1 MGERSAASGRDFA
14 WLAFMLVVA
23 TGFMA
28 SFARML
34 YLIATKQQLR
44 ALVPLPVGL
53 LCAGFLVV
61 VAWRQTVWSGRQRSE
76 GAGDRLDKLAQ

>member
-1 MGERSAASGRDFA
+1 MADRSAASGRDFA
-14 WLAFMLVVA
+14 WLAFLLVVVA
-23 TGFMA
+23 GFVA

-61 VAWRQTVWSGRQRSE
+61 VAWRQTVWSGRRTLES
-76 GAGDRLDKLAQ
+76 ADDRLDELAQ